1 MFEEM
6 CIIPEEEEDTSQAMD
21 SDIKEI
27 AHMAGGGQRNMQEER
42 MKNISL
48 IWKCGCCKNCNNQ

>member
-42 MKNISL
+42 LKNISL
-48 IWKCGCCKNCNNQ
+48 MLKFGCCKNCNNQ